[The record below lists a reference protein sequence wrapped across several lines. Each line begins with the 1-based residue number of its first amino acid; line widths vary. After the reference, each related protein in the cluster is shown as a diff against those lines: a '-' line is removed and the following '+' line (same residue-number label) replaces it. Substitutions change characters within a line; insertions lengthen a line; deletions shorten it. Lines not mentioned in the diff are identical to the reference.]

1 MDDYKSMVAAYKD
14 AGGEDVFSDSDVAH
28 VVLERDNILGVHE
41 VEGLNMDLKNKDKGL
56 VSVKVKVENG
66 YRIENPVHMCF
77 GVLPEKGRQEIE
89 LEIEIGE
96 DSEVEVRADC
106 VFPGAVEVKHIMKA
120 DIHIN
125 EGGQYTYNE
134 HHFHG
139 ENGGVEVIA
148 EADIRLEKNSSF
160 NSLFTLLEGRAGKI
174 DFDYKAVL
182 QDYSTME
189 MMARIQGKEDDE
201 IKLREAGEL
210 KGQGA
215 RGLLDSKIA
224 LQDRAEAEI
233 LNELTAEAS
242 GARGHVD
249 CTEIIKEEAVAR
261 AVPVVDVRHPEA
273 KVTHE
278 AAIGSV
284 DDFKLQT
291 LMSRGLDEE
300 EASEVIIQGML
311 NG

>member
-1 MDDYKSMVAAYKD
+1 
-14 AGGEDVFSDSDVAH
+14 
-28 VVLERDNILGVHE
+28 
-41 VEGLNMDLKNKDKGL
+41 
-56 VSVKVKVENG
+56 
-66 YRIENPVHMCF
+66 
-77 GVLPEKGRQEIE
+77 
-89 LEIEIGE
+89 
-96 DSEVEVRADC
+96 
-106 VFPGAVEVKHIMKA
+106 
-120 DIHIN
+120 
-125 EGGQYTYNE
+125 
-134 HHFHG
+134 
-139 ENGGVEVIA
+139 EVIA

-189 MMARIQGKEDDE
+189 MLARIQGKEDDE
-201 IKLREAGEL
+201 IKLREAAEL

-300 EASEVIIQGML
+300 EASEIIIQGML